1 MPYIHG
7 SEDKVTEQTW
17 IQTDGPS
24 FESNRK
30 VTSGESIITSLVL
43 FFSFLFVLWIFI
55 TSRLFSPWCVKERE
69 YSTVISSEASL
80 VSIENRSLQR
90 SYCTFSTFFW
100 LSVYRVHI
108 PSSRTACTL
117 IDWLDRPFEKHWVVV
132 VMAMWSISLLL
143 RDVEYCKAWSLSHQ
157 SPWQCGFFQQRLYS
171 TLAERISWT
180 NSWSS
185 LN

>member
-1 MPYIHG
+1 MIVVSSGLIAWEELSALHPWKRGQGHWANLDPDRWTVI
-7 SEDKVTEQTW
+7 W
-17 IQTDGPS
+17 IQPKGYQWWVHHHLFGFIFLFLVRFVD
-24 FESNRK
+24 FHH
-30 VTSGESIITSLVL
+30 VTSL
-43 FFSFLFVLWIFI
+43 FTMI
-55 TSRLFSPWCVKERE
+55 CERE
-69 YSTVISSEASL
+69 RESTVISSEASL

-143 RDVEYCKAWSLSHQ
+143 RDVE
-157 SPWQCGFFQQRLYS
+157 
-171 TLAERISWT
+171 
-180 NSWSS
+180 
-185 LN
+185 